1 MIAPRLAAF
10 CLTVGAIAAHAAPHP
25 PGFHVIDRI
34 AGPDGGW
41 DYVSYDQARDRVL
54 IPRTNFVNA
63 VDLKT
68 RTVKVEFAP
77 AAWGHAAF
85 AVKDGSEV
93 VITNG
98 AKGAATFV
106 DAATGA
112 ALASVATGKAP
123 DDAIVDP
130 KSGLLLVMNHAGGDV
145 SLIDL
150 KTHTVVATILVGGV
164 LEAAAVDG
172 KGRAFVNVENKNQI
186 AVLDITGRKVTARYE
201 LPGCEGPTGIAYA
214 PADKLLISSCDGV
227 AMVVAAESGKIVR
240 KIPIGDGADGVA
252 FDLGRKLAFIPAG
265 HDGTLAVISVAH
277 GDATLL
283 ETVPTQRGARTLTL
297 DPVNGRVFLPTAR
310 YGTPTAP
317 GARPPVI
324 PGSFELLIVGK

>member
-1 MIAPRLAAF
+1 MTKVIAVAALAVWVLSTSAQ
-10 CLTVGAIAAHAAPHP
+10 AA
-25 PGFHVIDRI
+25 GYHVIDRL

-41 DYVSYDQARDRVL
+41 DYANYDARNDRVL
-54 IPRTNFVNA
+54 VARGAAVNA
-63 VDLKT
+63 FDLKT
-68 RTVKVEFAP
+68 RSVNPNFAP
-77 AAWGHAAF
+77 AAWGHAAMPI
-85 AVKDGSEV
+85 KGGTEV
-93 VITNG
+93 LVTNG
-98 AKGAATFV
+98 AKAIATFV
-106 DAATGA
+106 DAETGA
-112 ALASVATGKAP
+112 PIASVPTGAGP

-186 AVLDITGRKVTARYE
+186 AVLDIAGRKVTARYE

-227 AMVVAAESGKIVR
+227 AMVVAADSGKIVR

-283 ETVPTQRGARTLTL
+283 ETVPTQKGARTLTL